1 MVFAANSVKA
11 LTESRLYS
19 TVPNIATTAPKS
31 QPTSGQSAD
40 SDDIS
45 QALGRLQRLLASRR
59 VADSLVDAAGLAL
72 SQQAVQVLRA
82 LGGQDEI
89 SVATLARI
97 AQMDVGA
104 VSRQLSALEEA
115 KLIRRKPNP
124 TNKSI
129 VLVSPTAKGREI
141 ATRADRV
148 RRQHLVNVL
157 ESWNPEERER
167 FGELFTRFVSD
178 LQHTPLP
185 DVHQS

>member
-1 MVFAANSVKA
+1 MTPPASEICTRQRVANPRP
-11 LTESRLYS
+11 ES
-19 TVPNIATTAPKS
+19 
-31 QPTSGQSAD
+31 D
-40 SDDIS
+40 EIS

-82 LGGQDEI
+82 LGTTDEV

-104 VSRQLSALEEA
+104 VSRQLSALEDS
-115 KLIRRKPNP
+115 KLIRRKPSP
-124 TNKSI
+124 TNKSV
-129 VLVSPTAKGREI
+129 VLVSPSKKGREI
-141 ATRADRV
+141 AARADFV

-157 ESWNPEERER
+157 EGWKPEERER

-185 DVHQS
+185 DVHPT